1 MKLQFKKYPY
11 QEKAI
16 QVVIDCFRGQPKG
29 TPLSYIR
36 DVGKVT
42 QQHAM
47 DLGEIGYKNAG
58 LDIGCAQILYNM
70 QTVQSRQSEKGLEK
84 STALYMDKHSQCSIN
99 LDIEMETGTG
109 KTYVYLKTIYELN
122 KNYGWNKFII
132 IVPSVAIREGVAKSI
147 ELTAEHFKTDLG
159 YDKKLRHFI
168 YNSARLHEVDNFA
181 SSNDIQ
187 VMIIN
192 IQAFNSTGKDQRRI
206 YDELDSFQSRKPID
220 VIKATNPIL
229 IVDEPQKMD
238 STNTLKSFAEFNPL
252 MILRYS
258 ATHKTTRNLIYRL
271 DAIDAYQEKLVKKIR
286 VLGIT
291 SEGQEGNSDYIYIQ
305 DYIVNKNHPPMIRVE
320 FEQQLKSGKI
330 KRTIKKLGKRANLY
344 DESNGLKTYADRY
357 VITDIDVALDKVT
370 FENGITMSVGS
381 VRGDLSEMTL
391 RQLQI
396 REAIK
401 AHFAKEQE
409 LFVQG
414 IKCLTLFFID
424 EVAKYR
430 TYDENDKHN
439 GAYAKIFEQEYCNIL
454 NEYVGL
460 EQTPYRQYLKQYG
473 QNVSKVH
480 NGYFSMDKNKRMIDP
495 KIEVRGENKGEA
507 KDMDAYELIL
517 KDKQRLLSFNEP
529 VRFIFSHSALSEG
542 WDNPN
547 VFTICTLKNANSEIR
562 RRQEIGRGLRL
573 CVNQDGTRIDT
584 DKHKINV
591 LTVVPSESYKDFA
604 DGLQSEIKE
613 TITFRPTQATQ
624 DYFLDKVVV
633 DTDGQQ
639 KTIDKQT
646 ARQIERYLLQ
656 NNYTDDNDYITD
668 TYKDDVANENL
679 APLPDSLQP
688 YAKSITALIENLYKA
703 DVGIDIENGHSHQ
716 DLPPN
721 DNINRK
727 EFLELWENINK
738 KAVYAVDFDTK
749 QLIAQ
754 SVENIDEKLVV
765 TQQKYTITK
774 AEQKDRIKYTDL
786 DERGSLFD
794 APTKSTSRQVST
806 NLGDYIAYDL
816 INSIVEKTQLTRRTV
831 GKILSQINT
840 AKFSLFRQNPQEF
853 IKNICDIIQE
863 SKATTVIENI
873 TYNAVNECFEL
884 NDIFTTENFNIKQDN
899 HANKHIYDYIKTDS
913 KNEKAFT
920 NDLEENQEV
929 IIYSKLPNGFYIPTP
944 VGKYNPDWAIVYA
957 DTNTQTKH
965 IYFIAETKGSM
976 SSMELRAIEHHKIQC
991 AKKYFKTINKDNVT
1005 YDVIDNYNSLQT
1017 KIMQQ
1022 VGHES

>member
-1 MKLQFKKYPY
+1 MKLKFKQYPY
-11 QEKAI
+11 QEQAI
-16 QVVIDCFRGQPKG
+16 QAVVDCFGGQSNKI
-29 TPLSYIR
+29 PLSFSR
-36 DVGKVT
+36 DLGKAT
-42 QQHAM
+42 QQQAM
-47 DLGEIGYKNAG
+47 DLGEVGYKNTG
-58 LDIGCAQILYNM
+58 LDIGLDQVLWNIQN
-70 QTVQSRQSEKGLEK
+70 VQSRQSVKGLEK
-84 STALYMDKHSQCSIN
+84 SSALYVDNHNKCPIN

-238 STNTLKSFAEFNPL
+238 SPKALKSFAKFNPL

-258 ATHKTTRNLIYRL
+258 ATHKTNRNLIYRL

-291 SEGQEGNSDYIYIQ
+291 ADGQQGNSDYIYIQ
-305 DYIVNKNHPPMIRVE
+305 DYIISKNHPPMIRIE
-320 FEQQLKSGKI
+320 FEQQLKSGEI
-330 KRTIKKLGKRANLY
+330 KRRTKKLGKGANLF

-357 VITDIDVALDKVT
+357 VITDIDVAQDRVV
-370 FENGITMSVGS
+370 FENGITMSIGS
-381 VRGDLSEMTL
+381 VRGDLTEKTL
-391 RQLQI
+391 RRLQI

-401 AHFAKEQE
+401 AHFNKEKE
-409 LFVQG
+409 VFAQG

-430 TYDENDKHN
+430 TYDN
-439 GAYAKIFEQEYCNIL
+439 GTQNGEYAKIFEEEYKNVL
-454 NEYVGL
+454 NEYLDL
-460 EQTPYRQYLKQYG
+460 EPTPYQQYLQQYG
-473 QNVSKVH
+473 QDVTKVH
-480 NGYFSMDKNKRMIDP
+480 NGYFSMDKNKQMIDP
-495 KIEVRGENKGEA
+495 QTEKRGENKGEA
-507 KDMDAYELIL
+507 KDTDAYELIL
-517 KDKQRLLSFNEP
+517 KDKQRLLSFSEP

-573 CVNQDGTRIDT
+573 CVNQDGTRIDK
-584 DKHKINV
+584 DDHKINV
-591 LTVVPSESYKDFA
+591 LTVVPSESYNNFA
-604 DGLQSEIKE
+604 SGLQTEIKE
-613 TITFRPTQATQ
+613 NIKFRPTQATQ
-624 DYFLDKVVV
+624 DYFLDKVIK
-633 DTDGQQ
+633 DMDGQQ
-639 KTIDKQT
+639 VSVDEKI
-646 ARQIERYLLQ
+646 ARQIERYLMK
-656 NNYTDDNDYITD
+656 NDYTDDNDYITD
-668 TYKDDVANENL
+668 TYKNDVSNDNVTL
-679 APLPDSLQP
+679 LPDDLQP
-688 YAKSITALIENLYKA
+688 YQKSITALIENLYKA
-703 DVGIDIENGHSHQ
+703 DAGIEIENGHSHQ
-716 DLPPN
+716 DLSPN

-727 EFLELWENINK
+727 EFLELWKNINK

-749 QLIAQ
+749 QLIEQ
-754 SVENIDEKLVV
+754 SVKNIDDKLVV
-765 TQQKYTITK
+765 TPQKYTITE
-774 AEQKDRIKYTDL
+774 ADQKEKIQYTDL
-786 DERGSLFD
+786 DGSLFEN
-794 APTKSTSRQVST
+794 ATKTTNRQVSA
-806 NLGDYIAYDL
+806 NLGDYTTYDL
-816 INSIVEKTQLTRRTV
+816 INSIVERTQLTRRTV
-831 GKILSQINT
+831 GNILGQINT
-840 AKFSLFRQNPQEF
+840 ATFSLFRQNPQEF
-853 IKNICDIIQE
+853 IKNICEIIQE

-884 NDIFTTENFNIKQDN
+884 NDIFTAENFNIKRDN
-899 HANKHIYDYIKTDS
+899 RTNKHIYDYIKTDS
-913 KNEKAFT
+913 RNEKSFAK
-920 NDLEENQEV
+920 DLEQNQEI